1 MKKIQDAFYIDS
13 KPYSELSI
21 ELQNIIDRAALKL
34 KDKEHFI
41 LPYQNTILNI
51 ITTSRYTMLIQS
63 EFYHDAGSTP
73 NTNQGCE
80 TSAVK
85 AS

>member
-1 MKKIQDAFYIDS
+1 MEKIQDAFYVDG

-41 LPYQNTILNI
+41 LPYQDKILNI

-63 EFYHDAGSTP
+63 EFPDDLTGYMV
-73 NTNQGCE
+73 
-80 TSAVK
+80 SAYTQSK
-85 AS
+85 S